1 MASKIVNSYFR
12 SNKFIG
18 SKDRKFISKSFWNI
32 LRNRYKIKWHL
43 ENLNLKNINSYQV
56 ILELFF
62 LNEDYKNNIIKIKN
76 LLILSSQTNQ
86 DLVA

>member
-1 MASKIVNSYFR
+1 MRDQERIIKVHELLDIFDNSQKVASKIVNSYFR

-43 ENLNLKNINSYQV
+43 ETKLMRFKTL
-56 ILELFF
+56 
-62 LNEDYKNNIIKIKN
+62 
-76 LLILSSQTNQ
+76 
-86 DLVA
+86 